1 VIDSETREALIAVC
15 ETLKAEF
22 RYLGA
27 LQNSHVRLYEA
38 VKVEMPKIEKR
49 YRGRSP
55 AGIREHPGTAA
66 QIQLIDA
73 LLKQLKKS

>member
-27 LQNSHVRLYEA
+27 LQNSHVRFYEA
-38 VKVEMPKIEKR
+38 VKAEMPKIEKH
-49 YRGRSP
+49 YRDLSP
-55 AGIREHPGTAA
+55 VGIQNHPGTAEH
-66 QIQLIDA
+66 IRLIDA
-73 LLKQLKKS
+73 LLEQLKKP